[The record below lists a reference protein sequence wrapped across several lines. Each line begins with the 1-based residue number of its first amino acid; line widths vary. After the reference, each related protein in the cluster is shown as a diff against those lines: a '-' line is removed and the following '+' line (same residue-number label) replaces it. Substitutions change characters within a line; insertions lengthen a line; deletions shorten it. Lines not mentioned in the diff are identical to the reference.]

1 MNKKNLNQREE
12 VKGGQYTFKNL
23 PKYLYKNKTLRFI
36 ILGRVILFTKVII
49 VYFIIEKKIISSLLL
64 IWKGL
69 FSFL

>member
-1 MNKKNLNQREE
+1 MKKSNINQREE